1 MPSMKIT
8 VKQDNTDAVYNTL
21 QSAMLTALTE
31 MGLVAQGY
39 AQDLCPVD
47 TGRLVNSIKSGVISS
62 EKCAYIGTNVEYAA
76 YVELGTSRMA
86 AQPYLKPAVND
97 HVNEYRDILKNRLE
111 NT

>member
-1 MPSMKIT
+1 MPTMNIT
-8 VKQDNTDAVYNTL
+8 VQLDNTDRVL
-21 QSAMLTALTE
+21 SSFESAMLTALEE

-47 TGRLVNSIKSGVISS
+47 TGRLVSSIKHGVISD